1 MNDVPFKTRAYR
13 AKDDGAE
20 QTGPHHNV
28 PPSAR
33 DDLLLSAWLN
43 RDIPERDYLLGD
55 VLCTTSRWL
64 IFGETGVG
72 KTLFAM
78 DMFGA
83 IAKGEGF
90 LNWEGRGA
98 ARRAM
103 YLDGE
108 LPAETFKERMQLIA
122 SRYGSDLTLYGYNRD
137 VLPDGEMPPLN
148 TPEGAAWLM
157 REISIVKPD
166 AIAFD
171 SIMCLLAGA
180 MSEEESWAPAKL
192 LMRQI
197 SSKRIAQA
205 WLHHTGHDAT
215 RGFGTKTREWEMDTV
230 VSLSKEGD
238 EGAIRLGFAKARL
251 RTPATAGQY
260 APQII
265 RLTENGWT
273 AEYATRSET
282 GKRSDAGAILRR
294 QFLMAYDRLADGVST
309 SPGFNGA
316 DVRKVPID
324 AVRDE
329 LRKRGFLDTDERGRL
344 TGTSRTHLRRAK
356 TELLGKQAIIE
367 SDNLIWRPG

>member
-13 AKDDGAE
+13 AKEEGAD
-20 QTGPHHNV
+20 QTGPLHNA
-28 PPSAR
+28 PPGAR
-33 DDLLLSAWLN
+33 NDLLLSAWLN

-180 MSEEESWAPAKL
+180 MSEEESLGASQTPHA
-192 LMRQI
+192 
-197 SSKRIAQA
+197 ADFEQA
-205 WLHHTGHDAT
+205 HRA
-215 RGFGTKTREWEMDTV
+215 
-230 VSLSKEGD
+230 SLASPHRSRRD
-238 EGAIRLGFAKARL
+238 QRL
-251 RTPATAGQY
+251 RNQDPRMGNGHRRFAIERRRRGGNPSWVCESATQNAGNSRAVCASNHTPDRERMDG
-260 APQII
+260 
-265 RLTENGWT
+265 RVCN
-273 AEYATRSET
+273 
-282 GKRSDAGAILRR
+282 AI
-294 QFLMAYDRLADGVST
+294 
-309 SPGFNGA
+309 
-316 DVRKVPID
+316 
-324 AVRDE
+324 
-329 LRKRGFLDTDERGRL
+329 
-344 TGTSRTHLRRAK
+344 
-356 TELLGKQAIIE
+356 
-367 SDNLIWRPG
+367 